1 MLNTTFLIFILAPQR
16 DPHLFAYTLEKPLL
30 FHEFYVILCQTFYNW
45 RNMVYRLAIKRL
57 RFPFVFLDE
66 ILELLIVS
74 LSKRSWLFVGSLSL
88 KTKLLVTAISRL
100 MLFIPQLPLF
110 WEIDFELGDACLWR
124 IATGLL
130 EMAGFSGFNSYLI
143 EGLESAIPLIRTL
156 HYI

>member
-30 FHEFYVILCQTFYNW
+30 FHEFYV
-45 RNMVYRLAIKRL
+45 MVYRLAIKRL

-74 LSKRSWLFVGSLSL
+74 LSKRSWLFVESLSL
-88 KTKLLVTAISRL
+88 KTTAISRL

-110 WEIDFELGDACLWR
+110 WEIDFELGDVCLWR

-143 EGLESAIPLIRTL
+143 ERLESAIPLIRTL